1 MKFEFV
7 EKQDRSGVRIK
18 VIGIGGAG
26 GNAINNMVANKL
38 MGVDFAVANT
48 DIQDLDRSSCSSR
61 IQIGPTTTMGL
72 GTGAD
77 EEIGRKAAE
86 ESISEVA
93 DAIDGAHMVFIA
105 AGMGGGTGTGA
116 SPVIAKR
123 CKEKKA
129 LTVAVVTKPF
139 SFEGDK
145 RMKKALAG
153 IDALRKEVDSLI
165 VIPNDRLRTVG
176 AKGSKVRELFAK
188 ADEVLL
194 NAVKGVS
201 DLILHTGFVNLD
213 FNDVKR
219 VMSQNGN
226 ALMGMGRASGEN
238 RAVQA
243 AQNAINS
250 PLLEDVSIRGAKGL
264 LMNFIGSSDI
274 TMDEIDEASNYVKSQ
289 INEDAEVYW
298 GLVLN
303 DDMGDEVQATVIATG
318 LTAETI
324 VGRKLRAVEGG
335 RSLSGSAKIRDASQ
349 DEMEEPWSAKIG
361 NKAIDVVD
369 LDVPA
374 FERKGTAL
382 SAAFNASETRL
393 PKRGFFGR
401 LLKDDLDYPAFLRLK
416 MDS

>member
-1 MKFEFV
+1 MKFEFM
-7 EKQDRSGVRIK
+7 EKGDRSGVKIK

-38 MGVDFAVANT
+38 RGVDFIVANT
-48 DIQDLDRSSCSSR
+48 DLQDLERSACGCR
-61 IQIGPTTTMGL
+61 IQLGPTTTMGL

-77 EEIGRKAAE
+77 EDIGRAAAE
-86 ESISEVA
+86 ESLAEIA
-93 DAIDGAHMVFIA
+93 DAIDGANMVFIA

-116 SPVIAKR
+116 SPVIAR
-123 CKEKKA
+123 LCKEKNA

-139 SFEGDK
+139 GFEGDK

-153 IDALRKEVDSLI
+153 LDVLRKEVDSLI
-165 VIPNDRLRTVG
+165 VIPNERLKSVAQKG
-176 AKGSKVRELFAK
+176 AKVKELFAR

-194 NAVKGVS
+194 NAVRGVS
-201 DLILHTGFVNLD
+201 DLILNTGFVNLD

-226 ALMGMGRASGEN
+226 ALMGMGRANGEN
-238 RAVQA
+238 RAVEA
-243 AQNAINS
+243 AQKAINS
-250 PLLEDVSIRGAKGL
+250 PLLEDVSISGAKGL

-274 TMDEIDEASNYVKSQ
+274 TMDEIDEASNYVKNQ
-289 INEDAEVYW
+289 VNEDAEVFW

-318 LTAETI
+318 ISAEMPA
-324 VGRKLRAVEGG
+324 RKLRALDGG
-335 RSLSGSAKIRDASQ
+335 RASGGIARIREASP
-349 DEMEEPWSAKIG
+349 DEADEPWTVRVA
-361 NKAIDVVD
+361 NKTMDMD
-369 LDVPA
+369 LDRPA
-374 FERKGTAL
+374 FERRGVAVSTSFEAEESKV
-382 SAAFNASETRL
+382 

-416 MDS
+416 TDS

>member
-38 MGVDFAVANT
+38 TGVDFAVANT

-61 IQIGPTTTMGL
+61 IQLGPTTTMGL

-86 ESISEVA
+86 ESVSEVA

-116 SPVIAKR
+116 SPVIAKL
-123 CKEKKA
+123 CKDKKA

-153 IDALRKEVDSLI
+153 IEALRNEVDSLI

-201 DLILHTGFVNLD
+201 DLILRTGFVNLD

-238 RAVQA
+238 KAVQA

-289 INEDAEVYW
+289 VNEDAEVYW

-318 LTAETI
+318 LTPETI

-335 RSLSGSAKIRDASQ
+335 RSLSGSARIRDASQ

-361 NKAIDVVD
+361 NKTIDVVD

-382 SAAFNASETRL
+382 SAAFNSSETRL
-393 PKRGFFGR
+393 QKRGFFGR

>member
-1 MKFEFV
+1 MKFEFM
-7 EKQDRSGVRIK
+7 EKGDRSGVKIK

-38 MGVDFAVANT
+38 RGVDFIVANT
-48 DIQDLDRSSCSSR
+48 DLQDLERSACGCR
-61 IQIGPTTTMGL
+61 IQLGPTTTMGL

-77 EEIGRKAAE
+77 EDIGRAAAE
-86 ESISEVA
+86 ESLAEIA
-93 DAIDGAHMVFIA
+93 DAVDGANMVFIA

-116 SPVIAKR
+116 SPVIAR
-123 CKEKKA
+123 LCKEKKA

-139 SFEGDK
+139 GFEGDK

-153 IDALRKEVDSLI
+153 LDVLRKEVDSLI
-165 VIPNDRLRTVG
+165 VIPNERLKSVAQKG
-176 AKGSKVRELFAK
+176 AKVKELFAR

-194 NAVKGVS
+194 NAVRGVS
-201 DLILHTGFVNLD
+201 DLILNTGFVNLD

-238 RAVQA
+238 RAVEA
-243 AQNAINS
+243 AQKAINS
-250 PLLEDVSIRGAKGL
+250 PLLEDVSISGAKGL

-274 TMDEIDEASNYVKSQ
+274 TMDEIDEASNYVKNQ
-289 INEDAEVYW
+289 VNEDAEVFW

-303 DDMGDEVQATVIATG
+303 DEMGEEVQATVIATG
-318 LTAETI
+318 ISPEIPA
-324 VGRKLRAVEGG
+324 RKLRALDGG
-335 RSLSGSAKIRDASQ
+335 RASGGIARIREASP
-349 DEMEEPWSAKIG
+349 DEAEEPWTVRVA
-361 NKAIDVVD
+361 NKTMDMD
-369 LDVPA
+369 LERPA
-374 FERKGTAL
+374 FERKGVAV
-382 SAAFNASETRL
+382 ASSFEGQEGKV

-416 MDS
+416 TDS